1 MKSSPVSTRAYTPAG
16 VAAAAAGT
24 FTWGIGVVLVKLT
37 VSPFL
42 VVAFYKHIF
51 SLPILIAIWLLGS
64 DRKLPWR
71 AATVGGL
78 LFAAHQLA
86 NFSALRYSTAAVVT
100 ILFSLQ
106 PILVGAAGRRVT
118 GERTSPRFYAWAL
131 VAVAGCA
138 VLIITSAG
146 QPSATPLGTLLA
158 VVNLLAWSAYYLA
171 TKRARVEF
179 GTISWLVV
187 MTIVSTICISVITLA
202 ARQPLGSPDVREFTY
217 LALIAIVPG
226 TIGHVLVT
234 WAQPRIHAAASSSII
249 LGVPIV
255 AAIGAA
261 IFAGEPFGRWHL
273 LGVLIAIGGSAAAI
287 SQLPPTVVGEAAETF
302 GEVAT

>member
-1 MKSSPVSTRAYTPAG
+1 M
-16 VAAAAAGT
+16 
-24 FTWGIGVVLVKLT
+24 KLT
-37 VSPFL
+37 TSPFL
-42 VVAFYKHIF
+42 VLTFYKHIF
-51 SLPILIAIWLLGS
+51 SLPILIAVWLLGS

-118 GERTSPRFYAWAL
+118 GERTSPRFYGWAV

-138 VLIITSAG
+138 VLIAASSG
-146 QPSATPLGTLLA
+146 QADATPLGTVLA
-158 VVNLLAWSAYYLA
+158 VANLLAWSAYYLA
-171 TKRARVEF
+171 TKRARSEF

-187 MTIVSTICISVITLA
+187 MTIVSMVCIGVITFA
-202 ARQPLGSPDVREFTY
+202 ARQPIGAPDAREYTY

-234 WAQPRIHAAASSSII
+234 WAHPRIHAAASSSII

-261 IFAGEPFGRWHL
+261 IFVGEPFGGWHV
-273 LGVLIAIGGSAAAI
+273 LGMLVAVVGSAAAI
-287 SQLPPTVVGEAAETF
+287 RELPPAVVDEATETF